1 MAESNSDNN
10 VLDKQK
16 NENLKYY
23 IVCPKDG
30 TQFVSDNDIQ
40 SWGKETEEVLG
51 EPLSTAN
58 CPICF
63 STLKVKEVT
72 DKP

>member
-1 MAESNSDNN
+1 MTESNPDNKIP
-10 VLDKQK
+10 DHQK
-16 NENLKYY
+16 NENLRFY

-30 TQFVSDNDIQ
+30 TQFVKESEIQ
-40 SWGKETEEVLG
+40 SWGKEVEEVLG

-63 STLKVKEVT
+63 STLKVKEVP
-72 DKP
+72 DKS